1 MAINKRSGTGSS
13 AQDNF
18 IGPDS
23 VTGVTA
29 SDVGTNRAYNDGAIT
44 VSWTAPAVGNTPT
57 GYKVYESSTL
67 ITTVSYGTNTA
78 TITGLATGSSH
89 TYSVSAYDAY
99 GETAKVSA
107 SAVTVTTVPAQPGA
121 PQATAGVD
129 QDTVTW
135 SAPANG
141 GKGITNYYWTCS
153 DGKTGNTT
161 STSITVTQ
169 EANTAQTYN
178 VRADNANGSS
188 ATSSNSN
195 SVTTLPPSFFSPP
208 FFPPSFFA
216 PPFFPPFFPPS
227 FFVPPYFSGCIDQDT
242 LVRVVGENNSIEYK
256 EAKYIKTGDQVW
268 SAGWDELIDES
279 IAFPSEPI
287 NQITNLTVTANAVV
301 DVIRS
306 IKATTMTFNNDATK
320 RFSLQQSMLVWTGS
334 QYIFKNSGV
343 IEVGESLVNVSE
355 NGSLSHVLVESIQLI
370 DEERVVYQFNVE
382 PVDTLIA
389 ANLVIHNPKLF

>member
-44 VSWTAPAVGNTPT
+44 VSWTAPAAGNTPT

-78 TITGLATGSSH
+78 TVTGLATGSSH
-89 TYSVSAYDAY
+89 TYSVSAYDSY
-99 GETAKVSA
+99 GETGKVSA

-121 PQATAGVD
+121 PTASAGVD
-129 QDTVTW
+129 QDTVSW

-141 GKGITNYYWTCS
+141 GKAITNYYWTCS
-153 DGKTGNTT
+153 DGKSGNTT
-161 STSITVTQ
+161 STSITVSQ

-188 ATSSNSN
+188 ATSANSN
-195 SVTTLPPSFFSPP
+195 SVTTLAPSFFSPP
-208 FFPPSFFA
+208 FFPPSFFS

-242 LVRVVGENNSIEYK
+242 LVRVVGQNNSIEYK
-256 EAKYIKTGDQVW
+256 EAKYIKAGDQVW

-287 NQITNLTVTANAVV
+287 NQITNATVTANTVA

-343 IEVGESLVNVSE
+343 IEVGESLVDVSE